1 MLMNL
6 IATIFAGVFAV
17 AAALLAWWRRTV
29 VKELAVMEATPTSRA
44 ADVVRM
50 APGTLVEVKGV
61 LRCEQPI
68 IAEFSQ
74 RPCLYSLSVIE
85 REYERITTDSQGR
98 QQRQRSR
105 ETVQSNARNARCAI
119 FDDSGGVGIDF
130 TGASV
135 EAIEVMRRY
144 ESGGGGIGSLITSLA
159 GAGGT
164 LGHYYIESIIP
175 PETPG
180 YVLGTVREGGVVGAA
195 PDKKNPFVISHK
207 SEEER
212 VKSLGSTKFW
222 LLVAISVCGAVAAGL
237 LIVAVVVG
245 S

>member
-1 MLMNL
+1 MNL

-17 AAALLAWWRRTV
+17 AAALLVWWRRNV
-29 VKELAVMEATPTSRA
+29 SRELALMAATPTSRA
-44 ADVVRM
+44 ADVATM
-50 APGTLVEVKGV
+50 APGTLVELKGV

-74 RPCLYSLSVIE
+74 RPCLYSLSLIE
-85 REYERITTDSQGR
+85 REYERIKTDSQGR

-105 ETVQSNARNARCAI
+105 ETVQSNTRNARSAI
-119 FDDSGGVGIDF
+119 VDDSGQVGIDF
-130 TGASV
+130 TGATV

-144 ESGGGGIGSLITSLA
+144 ESGGAGIGSLITSLA

-175 PETPG
+175 PDTPG
-180 YVLGTVREGGVVGAA
+180 YVLGTVREGGMVGAA

-212 VKSLGSTKFW
+212 AKSLGSTTFW
-222 LLVAISVCGAVAAGL
+222 LLVAISACGLVAAGL
-237 LIVAVVVG
+237 LVAAVVIG
-245 S
+245 K

>member
-1 MLMNL
+1 MNL
-6 IATIFAGVFAV
+6 VAAIFAAIFAI
-17 AAALLAWWRRTV
+17 AAALLAWWRRSV
-29 VKELAVMEATPTSRA
+29 SKQLALMAATPTSRA
-44 ADVVRM
+44 AEVAAM
-50 APGTLVEVKGV
+50 APGTLVEIKGV

-68 IAEFSQ
+68 VAEFSQ

-98 QQRQRSR
+98 QQRTRSR
-105 ETVQSNARNARCAI
+105 ETVQSSARNARCAI
-119 FDDSGGVGIDF
+119 ADDSGQVGIDF
-130 TGASV
+130 AGATV

-144 ESGGGGIGSLITSLA
+144 EAGGGGIGSLLTSLA

-164 LGHYYIESIIP
+164 LGHTYIESILP
-175 PETPG
+175 PDTPG

-195 PDKKNPFVISHK
+195 PDGTQPFIISHK

-222 LLVAISVCGAVAAGL
+222 LLVGIVGCAVAAVGL
-237 LIVAVVVG
+237 SVVAVAVG
-245 S
+245 T